1 MINFDERINR
11 RKSESFKW
19 RYYDEDVLPMWV
31 ADMDFRSPEPV
42 MAALHQRI
50 EHGVFGYP
58 YVVDGLIETII
69 ERMAAQYAWNIQPE
83 DVLLVPGVV
92 TGFNWVSHALVEPG
106 GGMLM
111 QTPVYHPFLDAP
123 KNAGLLR
130 QEMLLTR
137 DEAGNYSV
145 DFDAFE
151 AAITPET
158 KLFLLCNP
166 HNPIGRVFKQDE
178 LERMAE
184 ICLRHGILICSD
196 EIHCD
201 LVFAPNRHIP
211 IASLS
216 AEIGQNCV
224 TLMAPSKTYNI
235 AGLECSFAVVSN
247 PDLRAKLQ
255 NGREGM
261 IGFVNLLGQTAALA
275 AYRGG
280 QEWLDAMMVYLKGN
294 LDFLYNC
301 VKNEL
306 PGIDMA
312 YPESTYLAWLD
323 CRGTG
328 LEDPYTFFLK
338 NARVAVNDGR
348 EFGNGGEG
356 FARLNFGCPR
366 AQLEEALERIK
377 TALRQRN

>member
-11 RKSESFKW
+11 QKSESFKW

-42 MAALHQRI
+42 IEALRQRI

-58 YVVDGLIETII
+58 YMVDGLIETIV
-69 ERMAAQYAWNIQPE
+69 ERMAAQYSWIIRPE

-130 QEMLLTR
+130 QEMLLSR

-158 KLFLLCNP
+158 RLFLLCNP
-166 HNPIGRVFKQDE
+166 HNPIGRVFTQDE
-178 LERMAE
+178 LERMTE
-184 ICLRHGILICSD
+184 ICLRRGILICSD

-201 LVFAPNRHIP
+201 LVYAPHRHIP

-216 AEIGQNCV
+216 EEIAQNCV

-235 AGLECSFAVVSN
+235 AGLECSFAIVSN

-275 AYRGG
+275 AYRDG
-280 QEWLDAMMVYLKGN
+280 QEWLDALMVYLKGN
-294 LDFLYNC
+294 LDVLYHF

-306 PGIDMA
+306 PGINMA

-328 LEDPYTFFLK
+328 LDDPYTFFLK

-348 EFGNGGEG
+348 EFGNGGAG
-356 FARLNFGCPR
+356 FVRLNFGCPR
-366 AQLEEALERIK
+366 AQLEEALERMK